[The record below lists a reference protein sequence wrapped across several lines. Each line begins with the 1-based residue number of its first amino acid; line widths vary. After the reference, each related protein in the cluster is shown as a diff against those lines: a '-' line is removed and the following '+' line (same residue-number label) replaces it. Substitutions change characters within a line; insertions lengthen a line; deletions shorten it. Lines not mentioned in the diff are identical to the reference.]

1 MAGKKVVVTEP
12 IDPSGITILKKEA
25 EVVYLPEMP
34 GRKLTD
40 ELTDAQALVV
50 RVVKIDRAVI
60 EEGEKLLVIAKH
72 GVGYD
77 NIDVDTATKRKIVVV
92 NTPAAN
98 AESVIE
104 HNIGFMI
111 SLSKKINAVDRALRT
126 GNFKNREL
134 FTGVEMDG
142 KKLGIIGLG
151 RIGYGIAEK
160 CKLAFNMD
168 ILVYDPY
175 ASKEKVTQAGF
186 RKIEKLD
193 DLLGEADYVV
203 ICVPLTDETANLI
216 RGRELNLMKPT
227 AYLVNSSRGGIIDEA
242 ALYQFLSR
250 GRLAGAAIDTFK
262 EEPPT
267 PKNPL
272 LSLENFIA
280 TPHTAGVTDESM
292 KRIAATLADDV
303 LRVLRGERPQ
313 FPVNPQVYNRK

>member
-12 IDPSGITILKKEA
+12 IDPLGIELLKKET
-25 EVVYLPEMP
+25 EVVYLPELP

-40 ELTDAQALVV
+40 EISDAQALVV
-50 RVVKIDRAVI
+50 RVVKIDKSVI

-77 NIDVDTATKRKIVVV
+77 NIDVDTATHRKILVV
-92 NTPAAN
+92 NTPAGN
-98 AESVIE
+98 TESVIE

-126 GNFKNREL
+126 GKFENREKY
-134 FTGVEMDG
+134 TGVEMDG

-168 ILVYDPY
+168 VSVYDPF
-175 ASKEKVTQAGF
+175 ATQEKVTQAGF
-186 RKIEKLD
+186 RKIDKLD
-193 DLLGEADYVV
+193 AMLGEADYIV
-203 ICVPLTDETANLI
+203 ICVPFTKETANLI
-216 RGRELNLMKPT
+216 GARELGLMKPN
-227 AYLVNSSRGGIIDEA
+227 AYLVNSSRGGIVDEA
-242 ALYQFLSR
+242 ALYDYLSK
-250 GRLAGAAIDTFK
+250 GKIGGAAMDVFK

-272 LSLENFIA
+272 LSLDNFIA

-292 KRIAATLADDV
+292 KRIAETLAQDV
-303 LRVLRGERPQ
+303 LRVLRGERPLY
-313 FPVNPQVYNRK
+313 PVNAQVYTR